1 MTLLQKQLPLFSNEL
16 FPSWMEFDRFDNYI
30 YDNGTQYI
38 DPAKN
43 KYRWAETEEAY
54 KLDVVMPGL
63 TKKDIDLSFKDNIL
77 SLRCN
82 KKVSEKDQEFYGVKV
97 EQHFKNFPKGIN
109 ADKISAEM
117 EEGILKIVLPKE
129 TCEKAKNIYIK

>member
-1 MTLLQKQLPLFSNEL
+1 MSNLQLFSNEL
-16 FPSWMEFDRFDNYI
+16 FPAWMDFDRFDNYI
-30 YDNGTQYI
+30 YENGKQYI

-43 KYRWAETEEAY
+43 KYRWEENEEAY

-63 TKKDIDLSFKDNIL
+63 TKKDIDLTFKDNVL
-77 SLRCN
+77 SLKCN
-82 KKVSEKDQEFYGVKV
+82 KKVSEKDQSFYGVKT
-97 EQHFKNFPKGIN
+97 EQYFKNFPKGIN